1 MLGIVKSDISKTI
14 VIANL
19 PDLTKL
25 PRFRE
30 RPSPSVT
37 TERVA
42 AYNQA
47 IAQEAKRVDAKLLD
61 FFAIPVQDDLVFDV
75 DGFHPNN
82 AGHQAIAR
90 EFLRVIL
97 PTLNLR

>member
-1 MLGIVKSDISKTI
+1 M
-14 VIANL
+14 
-19 PDLTKL
+19 
-25 PRFRE
+25 E
-30 RPSPSVT
+30 
-37 TERVA
+37 
-42 AYNQA
+42 
-47 IAQEAKRVDAKLLD
+47 EAKRVDAKLID

-97 PTLNLR
+97 PTLK